1 VHVLQLKRRASA
13 PRCRVARYASL
24 RSLAWLAASVA
35 LSAPTM
41 AQQPP
46 AAQAV
51 PVGVAVVQR
60 APIAPA
66 QEFVGRI
73 EAVAKVEI
81 RARITGLLQDVT
93 FKEGGVVQAGA
104 PLFRIE
110 PDTYEAA
117 MTEAQGALT
126 KAQGQYGFAQVQ
138 RQRSEELVKTQATAV
153 ATLDQRVAEEKTAQG
168 EMVQAAAGLRTAQI
182 NLAYTQIN
190 APITGQIG
198 RMKYN
203 VGSLVSPESGA
214 LTTIVSVD
222 PIYAAFPV
230 SQRQFLALRGRAGT
244 EAAGGAVNVKLF
256 FSDGSAY
263 DKDGKVNFVDVTVD
277 RGTDT
282 ILVRAS
288 VPNPD
293 GVLVD
298 GQLVRVVVEGKTP
311 EEKPLVPQAALITDQ
326 QGTYVFIV
334 VDGKAEIRRLTLGAE
349 RGGDTIVENG
359 LTGGEQVVIQG
370 LQALRPGVAVL
381 ASPIPSG
388 RT

>member
-1 VHVLQLKRRASA
+1 MFRHLICAVGSNLRV
-13 PRCRVARYASL
+13 CRHANFCGFAI
-24 RSLAWLAASVA
+24 LAASLAFVVPA
-35 LSAPTM
+35 A
-41 AQQPP
+41 AQQP
-46 AAQAV
+46 AAVQAV
-51 PVGVAVVQR
+51 PVAVTVVQR
-60 APIAPA
+60 AQVAPT
-66 QEFVGRI
+66 QEFVGRV

-81 RARITGLLQDVT
+81 RARVTGMLQEVL
-93 FKEGGVVQAGA
+93 FKEGSVVQAGA

-110 PDTYEAA
+110 RDTYEAA
-117 MTEAQGALT
+117 VTEAQGALT
-126 KAQGQYGFAQVQ
+126 KTQGQYAFAQVQ
-138 RQRSEELVKTQATAV
+138 RQRSEELVKTSATAV

-168 EMVQAAAGLRTAQI
+168 EMVQAAAGFRTAQI
-182 NLAYTQIN
+182 NLAYTDIA

-198 RMKYN
+198 RTKYN
-203 VGSLVSPESGA
+203 VGSLVGPDSGP
-214 LTTIVSVD
+214 LTTMVSVD
-222 PIYAAFPV
+222 PIYVIFPV

-244 EAAGGAVNVKLF
+244 DAAAGSVKVKLF

-263 DKDGKVNFVDVTVD
+263 DKEATVNFVDVTVD
-277 RGTDT
+277 RPTDT

-288 VPNPD
+288 APNPD

-298 GQLVRVVVEGKTP
+298 GQLVRVIVENKKT

-349 RGGDTIVENG
+349 RGADTVVESG
-359 LTGGEQVVIQG
+359 LTGGEQVIVQG
-370 LQALRPGVAVL
+370 LQTLRPGISVL